1 MNRHVHADYA
11 PPRSW
16 EQFEELCADIFQSA
30 WRDPSLVR
38 HGRAGQ
44 RQNGV
49 DIVARNGALYPV
61 GLQCKRRKRWPVNKL
76 TTAEIDA
83 EVTEALTF
91 APALRA
97 FYILTTASEDVALQA
112 HVRSINN
119 KHEKKQLFEVVL
131 LGWDEILR
139 RATLDPQVANK
150 HFGPS
155 GGGAPRSP
163 LLATWMMSKGKLEK
177 TGKELELSV
186 KELTQDFHDW
196 PTGHIVVRQ
205 RESDDLLE
213 RLRAFEGRK
222 LSNTERRKRIKLRDD
237 LCLLTD
243 AENEAARA
251 VMLMLTDPD
260 VSVWLLKIWEQD
272 AALAIEA
279 FINNQLRPR
288 KIASATS
295 GPYLRMSPPADP
307 QRRCSEHLSKE
318 DVSSIFEIQ
327 KLRGEKYG
335 KPLTETVDELPP
347 QVRARVAVPRIVR
360 GIFEFLTE
368 DRLTWDQVRQMKALD
383 IGRWTISIG

>member
-222 LSNTERRKRIKLRDD
+222 LSNTERRKRIKWSSP
-237 LCLLTD
+237 
-243 AENEAARA
+243 
-251 VMLMLTDPD
+251 V
-260 VSVWLLKIWEQD
+260 
-272 AALAIEA
+272 LA
-279 FINNQLRPR
+279 
-288 KIASATS
+288 
-295 GPYLRMSPPADP
+295 G
-307 QRRCSEHLSKE
+307 
-318 DVSSIFEIQ
+318 
-327 KLRGEKYG
+327 
-335 KPLTETVDELPP
+335 
-347 QVRARVAVPRIVR
+347 
-360 GIFEFLTE
+360 
-368 DRLTWDQVRQMKALD
+368 
-383 IGRWTISIG
+383 